1 MEDLP
6 GSGIVFSMTLSLYL
20 FAWVLF
26 VLGMPLVFVP
36 VSELVKRLI
45 GGART
50 RSPYGKLSNQAL
62 ALMFVLG
69 LLQIVFAY
77 RVFTNLGAKPS
88 LEGCTKSVYGEVY
101 TCPKDDGG
109 TERVDCSTYASP
121 RDERCAAIE

>member
-1 MEDLP
+1 
-6 GSGIVFSMTLSLYL
+6 MTLSLYL
-20 FAWVLF
+20 IAWVLF

-36 VSELVKRLI
+36 VSEIVKRLV
-45 GGART
+45 GGARAYS
-50 RSPYGKLSNQAL
+50 RYGRFSNQAL

-88 LEGCTKSVYGEVY
+88 LEGCTKPVYGEVY

-109 TERVDCSTYASP
+109 TERVDCSRYASP
-121 RDERCAAIE
+121 RDERCPAVE